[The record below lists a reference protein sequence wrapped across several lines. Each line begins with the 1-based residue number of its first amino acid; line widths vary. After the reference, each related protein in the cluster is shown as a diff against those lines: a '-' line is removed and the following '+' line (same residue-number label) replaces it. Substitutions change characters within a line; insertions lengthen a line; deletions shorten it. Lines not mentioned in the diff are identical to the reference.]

1 MTSAFPS
8 RDVDLRFFLL
18 SSRHPQTYGIAAD
31 TWFEYPLSLPLE
43 STAVV
48 T

>member
-1 MTSAFPS
+1 MHDLQIIICAVTQGMGALTSS
-8 RDVDLRFFLL
+8 
-18 SSRHPQTYGIAAD
+18 
-31 TWFEYPLSLPLE
+31 EYALSLPLE